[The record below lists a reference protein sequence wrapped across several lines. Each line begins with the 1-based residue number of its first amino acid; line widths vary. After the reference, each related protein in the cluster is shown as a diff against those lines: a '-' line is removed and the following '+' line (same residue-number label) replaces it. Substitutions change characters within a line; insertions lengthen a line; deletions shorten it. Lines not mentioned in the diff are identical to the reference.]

1 MCLKIIELK
10 NKNLVSFS
18 SDSSIIFYIKDKI
31 EYKKDYSFST
41 DGSCSSILQIKDNE
55 ICYSVKNNNKIYFY
69 DLINKKEIN
78 SILNIDKYNGQR
90 EWFIMINKEVLV
102 FPGFNKISII
112 NVIEYKL
119 VRIIEVP
126 NSSWICGVCILNKI
140 MYLQEIM

>member
-1 MCLKIIELK
+1 
-10 NKNLVSFS
+10 
-18 SDSSIIFYIKDKI
+18 
-31 EYKKDYSFST
+31 
-41 DGSCSSILQIKDNE
+41 
-55 ICYSVKNNNKIYFY
+55 
-69 DLINKKEIN
+69 
-78 SILNIDKYNGQR
+78 
-90 EWFIMINKEVLV
+90 MINKEVLV